1 METGINN
8 EKNQLYPV
16 FLKLEQ
22 LNILLVGAG
31 NVGLEKLNS
40 LLSNSP
46 QANITV
52 VAPFIRQEVK
62 DLLSDHP
69 FCSLVQ
75 RSFEPSDLEKKEL
88 VFLATDNPGL
98 HAAIKKLASEK
109 GILVN
114 VADTPGLCDFYLGS
128 IVQKGSLKI
137 AISTN
142 GKSPTIAKRIK
153 ELINDMLPEEI
164 DNLLDNMQI
173 IRNGITGSFQDKVKQ
188 LNELT
193 NALIAENTDDK
204 LKPEYEG

>member
-1 METGINN
+1 MATGIDNDR
-8 EKNQLYPV
+8 NQLYPV

-46 QANITV
+46 QAKITV
-52 VAPFIRQEVK
+52 VAPFIKQEVK
-62 DLLSDHP
+62 DLLANHSS
-69 FCSLVQ
+69 CSFIQ
-75 RSFEPSDLEKKEL
+75 RPFEPSDLNKKEL

-98 HAAIKKLASEK
+98 HADIKKLAAEK

-137 AISTN
+137 AIPKIVN
-142 GKSPTIAKRIK
+142 CLLFAK
-153 ELINDMLPEEI
+153 ELK
-164 DNLLDNMQI
+164 NLLNIRCLIKKNICWI
-173 IRNGITGSFQDKVKQ
+173 ICKLTGNV
-188 LNELT
+188 
-193 NALIAENTDDK
+193 
-204 LKPEYEG
+204 

>member
-1 METGINN
+1 MKTEKVNN
-8 EKNQLYPV
+8 KNQLYPV

-22 LNILLVGAG
+22 LHILLVGAG

-46 QANITV
+46 QAKITV
-52 VAPFIRQEVK
+52 VAPFIKNEVK
-62 DLLSDHP
+62 DLLGDHP
-69 FCSLVQ
+69 LCSLIQ
-75 RSFEPSDLEKKEL
+75 RSFEPTDLDKKEL

-98 HAAIKKLASEK
+98 HADIKKLAAEK

-114 VADTPGLCDFYLGS
+114 VADTPELCDFYLGS
-128 IVQKGSLKI
+128 IVQKGSLKV

-142 GKSPTIAKRIK
+142 GKSPTIAKRVK

-164 DNLLDNMQI
+164 DNLLDNMQM

-193 NALIAENTDDK
+193 NALIAENKSDK
-204 LKPEYEG
+204 LKTEYEG